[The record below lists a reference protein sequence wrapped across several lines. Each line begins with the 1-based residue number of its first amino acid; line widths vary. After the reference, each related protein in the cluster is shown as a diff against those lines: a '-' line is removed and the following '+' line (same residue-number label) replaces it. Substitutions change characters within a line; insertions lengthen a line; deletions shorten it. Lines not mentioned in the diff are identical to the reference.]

1 MLITEEMRRNITYC
15 GYEGLRWR
23 GLSVNQGGH
32 VSSARRGGTSS
43 NPSQPSTDAALQEGR
58 SSYALERARDEE
70 LLSAILTAKWHPLYT
85 EWKRHPLVGPLLIDP
100 EFDNLLVTG
109 IRLNGAPKDAAS
121 DVTEVAPQVIALDMS
136 DGLALSTDDCE
147 SEPTC
152 VYAYLLPCSL
162 LNSTMLG
169 GRCLRVLHLLLR
181 AARHDLLRTNRH
193 GLHSGPTSAALP
205 TSTSPAPPGTT
216 SSAALPGSTSSAAP
230 PGTTSCAVPPGTASS
245 TSSSAPPGT
254 TSSAAPPGTTPR
266 AVPPG
271 TASSTSSSAAPS
283 GTSSSAVPRG
293 TTSSAVPRGT
303 TSSTSGSGTK
313 STASA
318 TTDIAKL
325 SAMPSAATGTLTS
338 FPATS
343 TATDSSDTPTR
354 PSLAASQSPRT
365 YRV

>member
-181 AARHDLLRTNRH
+181 AARHDLLRTIRH
-193 GLHSGPTSAALP
+193 GLHCGPTSAALP
-205 TSTSPAPPGTT
+205 TSTSPAPPGT
-216 SSAALPGSTSSAAP
+216 
-230 PGTTSCAVPPGTASS
+230 

-271 TASSTSSSAAPS
+271 PA
-283 GTSSSAVPRG
+283 
-293 TTSSAVPRGT
+293 
-303 TSSTSGSGTK
+303 SSTSGSGTK

>member
-181 AARHDLLRTNRH
+181 AARHDLLRTIRH
-193 GLHSGPTSAALP
+193 GLHCGPTSAALP
-205 TSTSPAPPGTT
+205 TSTSPAPPGT
-216 SSAALPGSTSSAAP
+216 
-230 PGTTSCAVPPGTASS
+230 

-293 TTSSAVPRGT
+293 TS
-303 TSSTSGSGTK
+303 SSTSGSGTK